1 MEKENNREKDIT
13 QNQAVRCQNHTV
25 LCFKIPMESA
35 LCNSVCTLPLQSVLS
50 PGYYSGLAWEYE
62 RLANSHVQ
70 DVHHELPNAHTH
82 AVSLAAGQDVTVPM
96 DSCWQE
102 APPPPKPTEKP
113 L

>member
-1 MEKENNREKDIT
+1 
-13 QNQAVRCQNHTV
+13 
-25 LCFKIPMESA
+25 MESA